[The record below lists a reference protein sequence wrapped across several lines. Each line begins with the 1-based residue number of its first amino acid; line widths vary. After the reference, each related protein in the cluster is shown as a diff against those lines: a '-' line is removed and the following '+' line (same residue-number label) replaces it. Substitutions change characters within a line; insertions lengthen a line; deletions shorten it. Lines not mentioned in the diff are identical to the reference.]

1 MYTFSQKEQVILETA
16 CFVRH
21 LLGLTKQV
29 RVSQLVGQLC
39 FSFGGVNIADDD
51 RPFM

>member
-29 RVSQLVGQLC
+29 LVSQLVGQLC